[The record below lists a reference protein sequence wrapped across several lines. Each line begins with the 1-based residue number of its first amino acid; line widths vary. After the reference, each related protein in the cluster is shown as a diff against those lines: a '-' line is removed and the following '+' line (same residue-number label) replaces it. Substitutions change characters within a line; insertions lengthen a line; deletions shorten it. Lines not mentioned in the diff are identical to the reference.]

1 MADSSTSVQALR
13 DVFRQFVADRQW
25 ERFHS
30 PKNLVMGLAVETAEL
45 MEHFLWMDNE
55 ESRQAVLGSDTRQ
68 AVADEIADVAGQ
80 LLCLC
85 NAIGIDL
92 SDAIAAKMQKNV
104 LKYPADQ
111 YRGRYRM

>member
-1 MADSSTSVQALR
+1 MADTSTTVQALK

-30 PKNLVMGLAVETAEL
+30 PKNLAMGLAVEAAEL
-45 MEHFLWMDNE
+45 MEHFLWMDND
-55 ESRQAVLGSDTRQ
+55 ESRQTVLSPEKRQ

-85 NAIGIDL
+85 NAIGLDL
-92 SDAIAAKMQKNV
+92 GDAIAAKMQKNV

-111 YRGRYRM
+111 YRGRYQI